1 MECLYCFI
9 KLFTMSD
16 IKQTINA
23 IPKGVIRR
31 GPNAFILA
39 TAVSGFAW
47 YFASQQINNFN
58 SQQS

>member
-1 MECLYCFI
+1 MA
-9 KLFTMSD
+9 D